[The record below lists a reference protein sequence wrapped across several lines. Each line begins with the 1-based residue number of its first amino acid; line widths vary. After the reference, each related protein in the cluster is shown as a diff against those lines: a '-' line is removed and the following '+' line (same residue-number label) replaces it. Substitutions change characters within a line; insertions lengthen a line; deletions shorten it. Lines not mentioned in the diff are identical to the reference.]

1 MAPGLLGFPLVK
13 GEGLLGILRNYSI
26 FFTCQV
32 ITGKFLHGYIILL
45 DSCPIQVIT
54 DKIGAFL
61 QDSLARIAGS
71 MKIL

>member
-1 MAPGLLGFPLVK
+1 MK
-13 GEGLLGILRNYSI
+13 GERRLGILRNYSI

-32 ITGKFLHGYIILL
+32 ISGKFLHGYIILL
-45 DSCPIQVIT
+45 DSCPIQVLI

-61 QDSLARIAGS
+61 QDSLAGIAGS